1 MPASWRL
8 ISRRAPRSTTAR
20 TVIRARIIRDG
31 VPTGRWCLDVPA
43 KIAGKRKR
51 MLFENRREAEETTR
65 EVNRRVALAGV
76 PAINQSRNRLTSLA
90 TSGNT

>member
-1 MPASWRL
+1 
-8 ISRRAPRSTTAR
+8 
-20 TVIRARIIRDG
+20 
-31 VPTGRWCLDVPA
+31 
-43 KIAGKRKR
+43 